1 MPFEV
6 RDNDRYGSYPV
17 TVEGNG
23 DCQFIMTGMRMPH
36 EIF

>member
-23 DCQFIMTGMRMPH
+23 DCQFMLRKKG
-36 EIF
+36 E